1 MREYGGGIWLLM
13 ARSEWEID
21 GTKCERKRKEGIWG
35 DDDGDESEV

>member
-21 GTKCERKRKEGIWG
+21 GTKWERKRKEGNWG
-35 DDDGDESEV
+35 DEDGDESEV